1 MRFLVIPVLI
11 MLFFLLLLLCYS
23 LTSWMLFLFF
33 LCPEV
38 FAASVSIITYKAF
51 IINILYIY
59 TFNYLS
65 LKQSFLPYLAA
76 ASYCFLSPV
85 RFAFKL
91 FTSSLPHSIAAETS
105 FSLPLILLPFSV
117 FCIPSCLPSLSYM
130 GRYSFLFGVAY
141 LFIFSRFFLLK
152 CL

>member
-1 MRFLVIPVLI
+1 MGCICSSSTA
-11 MLFFLLLLLCYS
+11 FLLLVLCYS
-23 LTSWMLFLFF
+23 LTLRVLFLSS

-38 FAASVSIITYKAF
+38 FTISPSIIICKVF

-59 TFNYLS
+59 TFNYLY
-65 LKQSFLPYLAA
+65 LKQSFLPYFAA
-76 ASYCFLSPV
+76 ALCCFLSPV

-91 FTSSLPHSIAAETS
+91 FTSSLPHSIADETS
-105 FSLPLILLPFSV
+105 FSLPLILFPFSV

-130 GRYSFLFGVAY
+130 GRYLFLFGVAY
-141 LFIFSRFFLLK
+141 LFIFSLFFLLK